1 MGYYTTFDIE
11 IKTPMTR
18 KRAEQIVNR
27 LNTIMAWKDCFELA
41 DSGDKFED
49 IAPGTWELET
59 HGEMKWYDW
68 EEDMSQLAN
77 EFPDVE
83 FYLEG
88 NGENSDDWWIALFKG
103 ERKQIKYCTPPIDE
117 WED

>member
-1 MGYYTTFDIE
+1 MGYYTSFNLE
-11 IKTPMTR
+11 VRTPVTR
-18 KRAEQIVNR
+18 ERVEQIVNR
-27 LNTIMAWKDCFELA
+27 LNTIMCWKDCFELA
-41 DSGDKFED
+41 DSSDKFED
-49 IAPGTWELET
+49 ITPGTWELET
-59 HGEMKWYDW
+59 HGEMKWYNW

-88 NGENSDDWWIALFKG
+88 DGEDKNDWWIALFKG
-103 ERKQIKYCTPPIDE
+103 ERKQIKYCSPPNDE